1 MRKECIADRF
11 VIRYDWENTN
21 PIVLKVYPLSTTH
34 HHRHRHR
41 SHHLIANPRTRMHR
55 HITCARTCAPAPG
68 ACAHANTARTKCAH
82 ECAHFVRTRARV
94 CVHSQPRPF
103 VHTQAPAWARAH
115 TDVSRGHLHTR
126 APAPRTSADAHFDV
140 CKHTETRTDRTHVFH
155 QAGLLHVATPTR
167 HRPLRHNSSNLTIV
181 AIPNTNHRKIPET
194 PLQCCVPT
202 AFLAWHGRPLS

>member
-55 HITCARTCAPAPG
+55 HITCACTCAPAPG
-68 ACAHANTARTKCAH
+68 ACAHANTARTLRAH
-82 ECAHFVRTRARV
+82 ECAHKVCIQSAHTCVCVCV

-103 VHTQAPAWARAH
+103 VHTHPRGHARILTFRHA
-115 TDVSRGHLHTR
+115 RGHLHTR

-140 CKHTETRTDRTHVFH
+140 CVHTETRTDRTHVFH
-155 QAGLLHVATPTR
+155 QAEW
-167 HRPLRHNSSNLTIV
+167 PLASGHSHPPSPLAAQQFKLDYCGDPKHNS
-181 AIPNTNHRKIPET
+181 PKI
-194 PLQCCVPT
+194 
-202 AFLAWHGRPLS
+202 